1 MKAILKTI
9 FYTLLAMPSACLAD
23 IVCMSYDKKE
33 YDVIMA
39 AAEKSAVTHRFTLL
53 LVILLLLVICFV
65 IVIVIVKSK
74 NVKAASSEQSG
85 GNKKSFIKGII
96 CVILFVFVIAATGI
110 LYSYDFVAR
119 WHYDYLS
126 TIFEK
131 GLRATPPCVSG
142 EHEWEV
148 VATERHTHKCKKCR
162 LIQKESGC
170 RVDGGRLGIIDHRG
184 CQVEVS
190 SASYME

>member
-1 MKAILKTI
+1 
-9 FYTLLAMPSACLAD
+9 MPSACLAD
-23 IVCMSYDKKE
+23 IVRMSYDKKE
-33 YDVIMA
+33 YDVIIA
-39 AAEKSAVTHRFTLL
+39 AAEKSAVTHLLTLL
-53 LVILLLLVICFV
+53 LVILLLLVICF
-65 IVIVIVKSK
+65 VIVIVKSK

-119 WHYDYLS
+119 WHYGYLS
-126 TIFEK
+126 TNYE
-131 GLRATPPCVSG
+131 GLHATPPCVSG
-142 EHEWEV
+142 KHEWEV

-170 RVDGGRLGIIDHRG
+170 RVDGGRLGIIDHSG

-190 SASYME
+190 SAISME

>member
-23 IVCMSYDKKE
+23 IVYMSYDKKE
-33 YDVIMA
+33 YDVIIA
-39 AAEKSAVTHRFTLL
+39 AAEKSAVTHLLTLL
-53 LVILLLLVICFV
+53 LVILLLLVICF
-65 IVIVIVKSK
+65 VIVKSK

-131 GLRATPPCVSG
+131 GLCATPPCVSG
-142 EHEWEV
+142 KHEWEV

-170 RVDGGRLGIIDHRG
+170 RVDGGRLGIIDHSG

-190 SASYME
+190 SASSME